1 MQRINRHPTHD
12 KEVEPLVRGTGA
24 GTTADTLEGELQEV
38 LEGQE
43 VQEGPEEV
51 TQEDLVEVTQEDL
64 VEDALA
70 DLVADQEAQEVAPL
84 AAMAVPMTETV
95 MSSTRMERHSERRT
109 RRRRFGM
116 EERRW
121 ARCSTLWPTGSTG

>member
-1 MQRINRHPTHD
+1 M
-12 KEVEPLVRGTGA
+12 EVIQEDLAEVIQEDLV
-24 GTTADTLEGELQEV
+24 EV
-38 LEGQE
+38 I
-43 VQEGPEEV
+43 
-51 TQEDLVEVTQEDL
+51 QEDLVEVTQEDL
-64 VEDALA
+64 GEDTLA
-70 DLVADQEAQEVAPL
+70 DLAEDQEAQEVAPL

-109 RRRRFGM
+109 RRRRSGM